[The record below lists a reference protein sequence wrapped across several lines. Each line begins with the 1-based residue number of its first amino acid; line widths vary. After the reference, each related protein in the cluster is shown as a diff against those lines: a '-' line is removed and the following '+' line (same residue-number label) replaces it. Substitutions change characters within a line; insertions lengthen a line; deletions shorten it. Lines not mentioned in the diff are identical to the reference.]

1 MPAAEGSAAGVDAPA
16 GSGVCPVA
24 LEHPVRT
31 PMLAVV
37 RRSADVTW
45 AARRPWVEVGGAM
58 EMFLSFI
65 VLDGGWV
72 GIWSVPPGEVRG
84 G

>member
-1 MPAAEGSAAGVDAPA
+1 
-16 GSGVCPVA
+16 
-24 LEHPVRT
+24 
-31 PMLAVV
+31 MLAVV

-45 AARRPWVEVGGAM
+45 AARRLGVEVGGTM
-58 EMFLSFI
+58 ETFLSFI

-72 GIWSVPPGEVRG
+72 GTWSVPPGEVRG